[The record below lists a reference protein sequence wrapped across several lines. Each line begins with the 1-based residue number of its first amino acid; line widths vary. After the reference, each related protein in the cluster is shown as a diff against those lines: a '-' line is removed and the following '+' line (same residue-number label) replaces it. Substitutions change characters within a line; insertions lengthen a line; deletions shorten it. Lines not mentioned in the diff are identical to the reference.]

1 MIELCSPSDT
11 GACLSQK
18 KVRERAIPGR
28 FRAAC
33 SDFPPGGVEDSEAP
47 DFLVRSGDHTVGIE
61 LVDYVAGQAEQG
73 STELMQEKLRAQ
85 VVSAAQ
91 KRYEALGG
99 PYTPLHKGFRLLEAR
114 H

>member
-1 MIELCSPSDT
+1 MSK
-11 GACLSQK
+11 K
-18 KVRERAIPGR
+18 KVQERAMLGR

-33 SDFPPGGVEDSEAP
+33 SDFPPGSVEDSEAP
-47 DFLVRSGDHTVGIE
+47 DFLVRSGDHTFGIE

-99 PYTPLHKGFRLLEAR
+99 PYTKVSVYWRLGTDLWR
-114 H
+114 RQV